1 MSLGDVLALAGKGV
15 PGLDTAVNTGEA
27 FSECAAF
34 QGLLDQPWL
43 VYSGNYLQSR
53 PGRQSLQG
61 EPHCRRLLCLQR
73 RKISLII

>member
-34 QGLLDQPWL
+34 QGLLDQP
-43 VYSGNYLQSR
+43 
-53 PGRQSLQG
+53 
-61 EPHCRRLLCLQR
+61 
-73 RKISLII
+73 